1 MRLFSLCTGALAV
14 AMLSGA
20 AALAAD
26 AKVAGAPFGKA
37 PDGSSVE
44 LFTLTNSHGME
55 ARIMTWGA
63 AVVSL
68 KVPDAQG
75 HLGDVVLGFDDLD
88 GYLKHDFFAGKV
100 VGRYANRIGQ
110 ARFTLDGKEYK
121 IGAND
126 GRNSLHGGRQG
137 FDKRLWTPVKADR
150 RSIELQYKSQDGE
163 EGYPGNLLA
172 TVRYTLA
179 DDNELRIDYTATT
192 DKDTVV
198 NLSNHSYFNLAG
210 AGNGTILDEDL
221 QIDADRYTP
230 VTKELIPTG
239 ELPGVAGTPM
249 DFRKPTRI
257 GARIDAAFEQLKFG
271 MGYDHNWVL
280 NKPKPGLSLAARLH
294 DPSSGRVMEVLTTEP
309 GLQFYSGNMMAR
321 QSVTGKAGQVYVWRG
336 ALCLETQHFPDSPNH
351 PAFPSTELKP
361 GQTYRSTTVFRF
373 TVDRK

>member
-1 MRLFSLCTGALAV
+1 MRLSTLFTCALAV
-14 AMLSGA
+14 ATLSA
-20 AALAAD
+20 PAALAQD
-26 AKVAGAPFGKA
+26 AQAAGAPFGKA
-37 PDGSSVE
+37 PDGRSVE

-63 AVVSL
+63 GVVSL

-121 IGAND
+121 IGANN
-126 GRNSLHGGRQG
+126 GQNSLHGGFQG

-150 RSIELQYKSQDGE
+150 HSIELQYKSPDLE

-172 TVRYTLA
+172 TVRYTLTDA
-179 DDNELRIDYTATT
+179 NELRIDYTATT
-192 DKDTVV
+192 DKDTVI
-198 NLSNHSYFNLAG
+198 NLSNHSYFNLGG

-221 QIDADRYTP
+221 QIDADRFTP
-230 VTKELIPTG
+230 VTSELIPTG

-257 GARIDAAFEQLKFG
+257 GARIDGAQEQLKFG
-271 MGYDHNWVL
+271 GGYDHNWVL
-280 NKPKPGLSLAARLH
+280 NKPKAGLTLAARLH
-294 DPSSGRVMEVLTTEP
+294 DPRAGRVMEVLTTEP
-309 GLQFYSGNMMAR
+309 GVQFYSGNMMSR
-321 QSVTGKAGQVYVWRG
+321 EQVTGKAGQVYVWRG
-336 ALCLETQHFPDSPNH
+336 ALCLETQHFPDSPNQ
-351 PAFPSTELKP
+351 PSFPSTELKP

-373 TVDRK
+373 SVDKK

>member
-1 MRLFSLCTGALAV
+1 VAAFSGPAGFAQ
-14 AMLSGA
+14 
-20 AALAAD
+20 D
-26 AKVAGAPFGKA
+26 AKATGAPFGKA
-37 PDGSSVE
+37 PDGRSVE
-44 LFTLTNSHGME
+44 LFTLTNSRGME

-63 AVVSL
+63 GVVSL
-68 KVPDAQG
+68 KVPDAKG

-137 FDKRLWTPVKADR
+137 FDKRLWTALKADR
-150 RSIELQYKSQDGE
+150 HSLELQYKSPDGE

-172 TVRYTLA
+172 TVRYTLTE
-179 DDNELRIDYTATT
+179 DNELRIDYTATT

-198 NLSNHSYFNLAG
+198 NLSNHSYFNLGG

-239 ELPGVAGTPM
+239 ELPSVAATPM

-257 GARIDAAFEQLKFG
+257 GERIDGAFEQLKFG
-271 MGYDHNWVL
+271 GGYDHNWVL
-280 NKPKPGLSLAARLH
+280 DKPKPGLTPAARLH
-294 DPSSGRVMEVLTTEP
+294 DPRSGRVMEVLTTEP

-321 QSVTGKAGQVYVWRG
+321 QQVTGKAGQVYVWRG

-351 PAFPSTELKP
+351 SNFPSTELKP
-361 GQTYRSTTVFRF
+361 GQTFRSTTVFRF
-373 TVDRK
+373 SVDRK

>member
-1 MRLFSLCTGALAV
+1 MRLLTLCTCALVV
-14 AMLSGA
+14 AAFSGPA
-20 AALAAD
+20 AFAEDGKA
-26 AKVAGAPFGKA
+26 AGAPFGKA
-37 PDGSSVE
+37 PDGRSVE

-63 AVVSL
+63 GLVSL

-121 IGAND
+121 LSAND

-137 FDKRLWTPVKADR
+137 FDKRLWTAVKADR
-150 RSIELQYKSQDGE
+150 HSLELQYKSQDGE
-163 EGYPGNLLA
+163 EGYPGDLLA
-172 TVRYTLA
+172 TVRYTLT

-198 NLSNHSYFNLAG
+198 NLSNHSYFNLGG
-210 AGNGTILDEDL
+210 AGNGTILDQDL
-221 QIDADRYTP
+221 QIDAGRYTP

-239 ELPGVAGTPM
+239 ELPSVAGTPM

-280 NKPKPGLSLAARLH
+280 DKPKPGLTLAARLH
-294 DPSSGRVMEVLTTEP
+294 DPRSGRVMEVLTTEP

-321 QSVTGKAGQVYVWRG
+321 EVTGKAGKVYVHRG

-351 PAFPSTELKP
+351 PNFPSTELKP
-361 GQTYRSTTVFRF
+361 GQTFRSTTVFRF
-373 TVDRK
+373 SVERK

>member
-1 MRLFSLCTGALAV
+1 MRLFSLFTYALAV
-14 AMLSGA
+14 ATLSVP
-20 AALAAD
+20 AALAED
-26 AKVAGAPFGKA
+26 AKVAGTPFGKA
-37 PDGSSVE
+37 PDGRSVE
-44 LFTLTNSHGME
+44 VFALTNSHGME

-63 AVVSL
+63 ALVSL

-75 HLGDVVLGFDDLD
+75 RLGDVVLGFDDLD

-126 GRNSLHGGRQG
+126 SGNTLHGGFKG
-137 FDKRLWTPVKADR
+137 FDKRLWTLLKADR
-150 RSIELQYKSQDGE
+150 RSVELQYKSQDLE
-163 EGYPGNLLA
+163 EGYPGNLVA
-172 TVRYTLA
+172 TVRYTLT

-192 DKDTVV
+192 DKDTVL
-198 NLSNHSYFNLAG
+198 NLSNHSYFNLGG

-249 DFRKPTRI
+249 DFRKATRI
-257 GARIDAAFEQLKFG
+257 GARIDAADEQLKFG
-271 MGYDHNWVL
+271 KGYDHNWVL
-280 NKPKPGLSLAARLH
+280 TKPKAGLTLAARLH
-294 DPSSGRVMEVLTTEP
+294 DPRSGRVMEVLTTEP
-309 GLQFYSGNMMAR
+309 GVQFYSGNMMAP
-321 QSVTGKAGQVYVWRG
+321 QVTGKAGQVYVRRG

-351 PAFPSTELKP
+351 ANFPSTELKP

-373 TVDRK
+373 SVDRK

>member
-1 MRLFSLCTGALAV
+1 MRLLSLFTGAVAV
-14 AMLSGA
+14 ATLSGA
-20 AALAAD
+20 AALAQD

-37 PDGSSVE
+37 PDGRSVE
-44 LFTLTNSHGME
+44 LFTLANSHGME

-63 AVVSL
+63 GLVSL
-68 KVPDAQG
+68 KVPDKQG
-75 HLGDVVLGFDDLD
+75 QLGDVVLGFDDMD

-110 ARFTLDGKEYK
+110 ARFILDGKEYK
-121 IGAND
+121 IAAND
-126 GRNSLHGGRQG
+126 GKNSLHGGKQG
-137 FDKRLWTPVKADR
+137 FDKRLWTVVKADR
-150 RSIELQYKSQDGE
+150 HSIELQYKSPDLE
-163 EGYPGNLLA
+163 EGYPGNLVA
-172 TVRYTLA
+172 TVRYTVT

-198 NLSNHSYFNLAG
+198 NLSNHSYFNLGG

-221 QIDADRYTP
+221 EINADRFTP

-249 DFRKPTRI
+249 DFRKPARI
-257 GARIDAAFEQLKFG
+257 GARIEDAYEQLKFG

-280 NKPKPGLSLAARLH
+280 DKPKPGLTLAARLH
-294 DPSSGRVMEVLTTEP
+294 DPHSGRVMEVLTTEP
-309 GLQFYSGNMMAR
+309 GVQFYSGNMMSR
-321 QSVTGKAGQVYVWRG
+321 QQVTGKGGKVYVWRG

-351 PAFPSTELKP
+351 PNFPGTELKP

-373 TVDRK
+373 SVERK